1 VTGVV
6 VPGHGDAVDRSYV
19 EQQAAQLAAVA
30 AAARSAYE
38 TGQPAELP
46 LPPEFADVA
55 LARAFRQ
62 LRGDPPNELRRRL
75 NVS

>member
-1 VTGVV
+1 MAMWSTGRTSNSR
-6 VPGHGDAVDRSYV
+6 PPP
-19 EQQAAQLAAVA
+19 LAAV
-30 AAARSAYE
+30 AARSAYE

-55 LARAFRQ
+55 LAHAFRQ
-62 LRGDPPNELRRRL
+62 LRGDPPNESPNELRRRL